1 MTRSKIRDD
10 EFLYLFLYGRDQ
22 TFEGASASLQAN
34 TYQVNNKMQP
44 VVILLQIYILRLNFL
59 TLLS

>member
-44 VVILLQIYILRLNFL
+44 VVILL
-59 TLLS
+59 